1 MSKFSRSMFC
11 GSFFGLFIFAFQAM
25 ASVQVLFHPQD
36 PTLEKIAEYFT
47 KAQSHIE
54 IAMYNMET
62 STKSP
67 LIAALASEP
76 LKSRIA
82 SGELKIRLI
91 FEGYGKPEDN
101 NKKMQDL
108 ENLGLDVRYLGAGK
122 MIHHKFAVIDVGS
135 ENPMLITGS
144 ANWSLSSRQYY
155 SENIVFMESEQTITA
170 QYSQE
175 FEKLW
180 LYSHEFGKTL
190 QAPEFV
196 NLYQVLN
203 PDLFAVFN
211 SENFVFSKTSVL
223 SKKPNTSVVT
233 DFLKSQI
240 QKAEKS
246 LQIASTRVHLVPLME
261 EIKAA
266 VDRQVKVQIIVSQDE
281 FSTGLRGPLRDLLKA
296 NPAIELRVKFYDLRP
311 WNYLLRQMH
320 NKYMIVDGKMIYT
333 GSFNWSPSSEFTYI
347 ENELLISGLQ
357 YPQVLQSYLS
367 NFSMLWDM
375 NRQMYA
381 PLLAQ
386 LNEKQTVSCAIEPMS
401 LTVSEI
407 YALLK
412 LNKLTPCLAAQQ
424 VAPEKPPEAP
434 PEEQKPEDGDGGQ

>member
-1 MSKFSRSMFC
+1 MLKLSRSLFW
-11 GSFFGLFIFAFQAM
+11 GSLLGLVLFVSQSM
-25 ASVQVLFHPQD
+25 ASMEVLFHPQD
-36 PTLEKIAEYFT
+36 PTLEKIADYFA

-62 STKSP
+62 SNKSP
-67 LIAALASEP
+67 LIVALASEP

-82 SGELKIRLI
+82 KGELKIRVI

-108 ENLGLDVRYLGAGK
+108 EDLGLDVRFLGAGK
-122 MIHHKFAVIDVGS
+122 MIHHKFAVIDMGTAQ
-135 ENPMLITGS
+135 PMLITGS

-155 SENIVFMESEQTITA
+155 SENIVFMQNEQTITA

-180 LYSHEFGKTL
+180 SYSHEFGKSL
-190 QAPEFV
+190 PVAQFV
-196 NLYQVLN
+196 NVYEAIN

-211 SENFVFSKTSVL
+211 SDNFVFSQTSVV
-223 SKKPNTSVVT
+223 SKSPNTSVVT

-240 QKAEKS
+240 HKAEKS
-246 LQIASTRVHLVPLME
+246 LQIASTRLHLVPLME

-266 VDRQVKVQIIVSQDE
+266 VARNVKVQIIVSQDE
-281 FSTGLRGPLRDLLKA
+281 FSTGLRGPLRDLLKE

-320 NKYMIVDGKMIYT
+320 NKYMIVDGKKIYT
-333 GSFNWSPSSEFTYI
+333 GSFNWSPSSENTYI
-347 ENELLISGLQ
+347 ENELSISGEK
-357 YPQVLQSYLS
+357 YPLVLQSYLS

-381 PLLAQ
+381 PLFEK
-386 LNEKQTVSCAIEPMS
+386 LNSKQTVSCALEPMV

-412 LNKLTPCLAAQQ
+412 LNRATPCLAAQQ
-424 VAPEKPPEAP
+424 AGPEVP
-434 PEEQKPEDGDGGQ
+434 KPEDGDGGQ